1 MVTKEQ
7 VPVYQVYFWENTVHL
22 ETGMDEMSI
31 LMYFRWTKWQKRV
44 TDLIYYPFIITY
56 KKWIC
61 KQTQQ

>member
-1 MVTKEQ
+1 MTKEQ

-22 ETGMDEMSI
+22 ETGRDEMSI

-44 TDLIYYPFIITY
+44 TDLIYYPFIINY
-56 KKWIC
+56 KKGIC